1 MARDCAI
8 SRRSFVAASG
18 VLAGLAAAGAATS
31 PAFSMADEASTTYEE
46 GVTEVWGH
54 CAINCP
60 GRCAL
65 KFHVKDGEVLW
76 VDTYANDTNDLD
88 DPQPRACLRGR
99 SYRRWMNNPDR
110 INYPMKRVEGTK
122 RGDGQYEQISWDEAL
137 QTIADKLKYTID
149 TYGNEAVYINY
160 ATGVSC
166 TTSRPLGRMMNL
178 LGGYLSYYGSYST
191 AEISWITPYV
201 YGSTSGSTLSCMEDS
216 DLVLCFGSSPTE
228 TRQGG
233 AVSHHDW
240 VRGRE
245 NAPGKVYI
253 IDPRLN
259 DSNTGHSEQ
268 WLPINPGTDAALVSA
283 IAHELIVNEWCDT
296 DFLHTYCVGFDEETM
311 PESAQG
317 QNKSYSDYIMGTGYD
332 MVEKTPEWAAPI
344 CGVSADKIRSLT
356 EEIHNAKALFVVQGW
371 GPQRRSNGEMT
382 AMSIMMLPLLVG
394 QIGLPGTNN
403 GTREGSN
410 SVGLSSMP
418 AGENPV
424 TTKISVF
431 SMVDAIDHGTEM
443 TEVADGVKNKEKLD
457 TNIKFVFNYAGN
469 CITNQ
474 NSDINR
480 VHDVMSD
487 DTKCEFVV
495 GCDTVMCDSMKYCDI
510 ILPDLFRFEQV
521 SMIGTGGDDGYM
533 IAGQPCVEPQFE
545 RRTNYEWV
553 SELAE
558 LMGVGEEFTEGKT
571 EEDWIKE
578 LYETSRENNPDLPT
592 YEEAMEMGVYTRVGE
607 KKVSMQAF
615 REDPEANPL
624 STPSGKIEMYS
635 ESLDQYI
642 QTHEFADD
650 DFVAPVAV
658 YAPEWYGIETTTDEY
673 PLLCS
678 GFHYRGRLHSSWG
691 FDEQLK
697 AANPQEVWINPVDAE
712 SRGIAQGDTVQVTN
726 EFGTIQL
733 LAKVTNRTTPGVVCI
748 SQGAWHDADMNGDR
762 IDKGGS
768 INTLTTLRPSP
779 LAKGNPQHTNICQV
793 VKA

>member
-1 MARDCAI
+1 
-8 SRRSFVAASG
+8 
-18 VLAGLAAAGAATS
+18 
-31 PAFSMADEASTTYEE
+31 
-46 GVTEVWGH
+46 
-54 CAINCP
+54 
-60 GRCAL
+60 
-65 KFHVKDGEVLW
+65 
-76 VDTYANDTNDLD
+76 
-88 DPQPRACLRGR
+88 
-99 SYRRWMNNPDR
+99 
-110 INYPMKRVEGTK
+110 
-122 RGDGQYEQISWDEAL
+122 
-137 QTIADKLKYTID
+137 
-149 TYGNEAVYINY
+149 
-160 ATGVSC
+160 
-166 TTSRPLGRMMNL
+166 
-178 LGGYLSYYGSYST
+178 
-191 AEISWITPYV
+191 
-201 YGSTSGSTLSCMEDS
+201 
-216 DLVLCFGSSPTE
+216 
-228 TRQGG
+228 
-233 AVSHHDW
+233 
-240 VRGRE
+240 
-245 NAPGKVYI
+245 
-253 IDPRLN
+253 
-259 DSNTGHSEQ
+259 
-268 WLPINPGTDAALVSA
+268 
-283 IAHELIVNEWCDT
+283 
-296 DFLHTYCVGFDEETM
+296 
-311 PESAQG
+311 
-317 QNKSYSDYIMGTGYD
+317 
-332 MVEKTPEWAAPI
+332 
-344 CGVSADKIRSLT
+344 
-356 EEIHNAKALFVVQGW
+356 
-371 GPQRRSNGEMT
+371 
-382 AMSIMMLPLLVG
+382 
-394 QIGLPGTNN
+394 
-403 GTREGSN
+403 
-410 SVGLSSMP
+410 
-418 AGENPV
+418 
-424 TTKISVF
+424 
-431 SMVDAIDHGTEM
+431 MVDAIDHGTEM
-443 TEVADGVKNKEKLD
+443 TEVADGVKGKEKLD